1 MGQTTSGNRRRGPLW
16 PVDTQFTNRQ
26 DLTDVDAEERPRV
39 TPAGS
44 LWKVVERDQKKRL
57 WHLVC
62 DETGAWIGANKNRL
76 LEEFEPSPKQSR

>member
-1 MGQTTSGNRRRGPLW
+1 MAQTTSQNHRRGPLW
-16 PVDTQFTNRQ
+16 PVGTEFVNRQ

-44 LWKVVERDQKKRL
+44 LWKVVERDQKKAI

-62 DETGAWIGANKNRL
+62 NETGAWVGASKNRL
-76 LEEFEPSPKQSR
+76 LDEFDPCPHES

>member
-1 MGQTTSGNRRRGPLW
+1 MAQTTSGNHRRGPLW
-16 PVDTQFTNRQ
+16 PVGTTFTNRQ

-44 LWKVVERDQKKRL
+44 LWRVVERDQKKRV

-62 DETGAWIGANKNRL
+62 DQTGAWIVVSKSRL
-76 LEEFEPSPKQSR
+76 QDELDPCPHES